1 MPTENQKL
9 SDEPVS
15 GQRPVIFGT
24 AGHIDHGK
32 SSLLKALTGVDPDRL
47 EEERRRGMTI
57 DIGFAFLNENIAFI
71 DVPGHEKFIKNMVT
85 GANTVDLALLVVA
98 ADDGIMPQTREHLEI
113 LKLLGIR
120 SGLIVVNKIDLVSS
134 VWLEMILEDVRQ
146 FVYGTFL
153 ENEPI
158 LCVSAVTGAGIPEL
172 KETILQKAAQFERE
186 NTTDLFRLPIDRAFI
201 VKGYGTVV
209 TGSIISG
216 ELRIGDEVEI
226 APLKIR
232 TKVRGIQS
240 HGKQTDR
247 IGVGHR
253 AAINLQ
259 NVDKD
264 DLKRGYFLA
273 TPGYFRPT
281 RLVTCHIGLL
291 PTASPL
297 KYNSVV
303 RVHLG
308 TGEFI
313 AKIRPI
319 GKDELWPGESCV
331 AQILFDEEI
340 SAGFHDRLILRT
352 YSPAATIGGA
362 TVLEVFPE
370 PLRKKES
377 AKADRIGKLI
387 ADDLLF
393 CAENLFFLHPGTLF
407 SPLDVAQRLSISESS
422 AVKLLRELADRNRL
436 VLIKTGYV
444 SVSEIPAMKERLI
457 EILLQFHRK
466 NPILSG
472 QSKASLLAE
481 VKLSRS
487 FGMADWLT
495 NELKNENKIVVSGD
509 KWRLGDFSPVLSRK
523 QSESILQI
531 ESALIAGGF
540 APPDLTEIREKLNLP
555 EDEAEPLFAYLTDA
569 GKIVIPERNLAFH
582 SDTIEKGRKL
592 IADYLNKKGE
602 ATVAELK
609 ELLQTSRKWV
619 IPLLNYYDRT
629 GLTKREEDVRKLKE

>member
-1 MPTENQKL
+1 MP
-9 SDEPVS
+9 DEFVT

-47 EEERRRGMTI
+47 EEEQRRGMTI

-85 GANTVDLALLVVA
+85 GANTVDLALLVIA
-98 ADDGIMPQTREHLEI
+98 ADDGIMPQTREHVEI
-113 LKLLGIR
+113 LKLIGIR
-120 SGLIVVNKIDLVSS
+120 SGLIVVNKIDLVNSD
-134 VWLEMILEDVRQ
+134 WLEMILEDVRQ
-146 FVYGTFL
+146 FVRGTFL

-158 LCVSAVTGAGIPEL
+158 LCVSTVTGAGIPEL
-172 KETILQKAAQFERE
+172 KEAILQKAGQFERKS
-186 NTTDLFRLPIDRAFI
+186 TSDLFRLPIDRAFI

-209 TGSIISG
+209 TGSVISG
-216 ELRIGDEVEI
+216 ELHVGDEVEI
-226 APLKIR
+226 APLKIW

-247 IGVGHR
+247 ISVGQR

-273 TPGYFRPT
+273 TPGYFQPK
-281 RLVTCHIGLL
+281 RLTTCQIGLL
-291 PTASPL
+291 PSASPL

-319 GKDELWPGESCV
+319 GKDELLPDESCI

-340 SAGFHDRLILRT
+340 SVGFHDRLILRS
-352 YSPAATIGGA
+352 YSPVATIGGA

-377 AKADRIGKLI
+377 VKADRIGKLI

-393 CAENLFFLHPGTLF
+393 CAENLFSFHPGILF
-407 SPLDVAQRLSISESS
+407 SSFDVAQRLSVSESS
-422 AVKLLRELADRNRL
+422 ALNLLRLLSDRQKI
-436 VLIKTGYV
+436 VSIKTGYI
-444 SVSEIPAMKERLI
+444 SLSEIPAMKKRLI
-457 EILLQFHRK
+457 EILSQFHQK

-472 QSKASLLAE
+472 QSKASLLEE
-481 VKLSRS
+481 VKISDE
-487 FGMADWLT
+487 MADWLT
-495 NELKNENKIVVSGD
+495 NELKDENKIAVSGD
-509 KWRLGDFSPVLSRK
+509 KWRLRGFSPVLSGK
-523 QSESILQI
+523 QSELIQQI

-540 APPDLTEIREKLNLP
+540 MPPDLTEIRKKLNLP

-569 GKIVIPERNLAFH
+569 GKIVIPEKNLAFH
-582 SDTIEKGRKL
+582 SETIGKGRNL
-592 IADYLNKKGE
+592 IAGYLDEKGE

-609 ELLQTSRKWV
+609 ELLGTSRKWV
-619 IPLLNYYDRT
+619 IPLLNYFDRT
-629 GLTKREEDVRKLKE
+629 GLTRREGDVRKLKE

>member
-1 MPTENQKL
+1 MPAETKKL
-9 SDEPVS
+9 SNEPVN

-32 SSLLKALTGVDPDRL
+32 SSLLKELTGVDPDRL
-47 EEERRRGMTI
+47 EEEQRRGMTI

-85 GANTVDLALLVVA
+85 GANTIDMALLVIA
-98 ADDGIMPQTREHLEI
+98 ADDGIMPQTREHVEI
-113 LKLLGIR
+113 LNLLGIR
-120 SGLIVVNKIDLVSS
+120 SGLIVVNKIDLVNSE
-134 VWLEMILEDVRQ
+134 WIEMIREDVRQ
-146 FVYGTFL
+146 FVRGTFL

-158 LCVSAVTGAGIPEL
+158 HCVSTVTGAGIPEL
-172 KETILQKAAQFERE
+172 MATILQKAELFERK

-209 TGSIISG
+209 TGSVISG
-216 ELRIGDEVEI
+216 ELHVGDEAEI
-226 APLKIR
+226 VPLKIR

-240 HGKQTDR
+240 HGKQMDNVR
-247 IGVGHR
+247 VGHR

-259 NVDKD
+259 NVEKD

-281 RLVTCHIGLL
+281 RLITCKIELL
-291 PTASPL
+291 PSVSPL
-297 KYNSVV
+297 KYNSIV
-303 RVHLG
+303 RVHVG

-319 GKDELWPGESCV
+319 GRDELLPGESCI

-340 SAGFHDRLILRT
+340 SVGFHDRLILRS

-377 AKADRIGKLI
+377 AKANEIGKLI
-387 ADDLLF
+387 ADDLF
-393 CAENLFFLHPGTLF
+393 VCAENLFLLHPGRLF
-407 SPLDVAQRLSISESS
+407 SPLNIAQALSISESL
-422 AVKLLRELADRNRL
+422 ALNLLQSLSDSKKI
-436 VLIKTGYV
+436 VSIKTGFV
-444 SVSEIPAMKERLI
+444 SASEIPAMKEHIL
-457 EILLQFHRK
+457 EILTQFHQK

-472 QSKASLLAE
+472 QSKANLLAE
-481 VKLSRS
+481 AKLSDE
-487 FGMADWLT
+487 MADWLT
-495 NELKNENKIVVSGD
+495 NELKIENKITNSGD
-509 KWRLGDFSPVLSRK
+509 KWRLSGFSPILSGK
-523 QSESILQI
+523 QSESIQKI
-531 ESALIAGGF
+531 ESALIVGGF
-540 APPDLTEIREKLNLP
+540 MPPDLTEIREKLNLP
-555 EDEAEPLFAYLTDA
+555 EDEAEPLFTYLTDA

-582 SDTIEKGRKL
+582 SDTIGKGRKL
-592 IADYLNKKGE
+592 IAGYLDEKGE

-619 IPLLNYYDRT
+619 IPLLNYYDRI
-629 GLTKREEDVRKLKE
+629 GLTRREGDVRKLKG